1 VRAQKAFTWAGLR
14 TMLTVDG
21 FNLLNTGVTL
31 RRIAQVG
38 TTFRNPS
45 ELVPPRLWRLGLQ
58 VKF

>member
-1 VRAQKAFTWAGLR
+1 
-14 TMLTVDG
+14 MLTVDG